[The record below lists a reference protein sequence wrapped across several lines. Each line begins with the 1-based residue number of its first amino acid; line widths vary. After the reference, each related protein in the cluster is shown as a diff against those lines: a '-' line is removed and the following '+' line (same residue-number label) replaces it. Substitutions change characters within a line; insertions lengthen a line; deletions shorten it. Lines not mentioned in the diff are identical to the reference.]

1 MERKE
6 HGGSKTEDWN
16 NIGEVSE
23 GKSLDDV
30 GGGIVEAGFSELLG
44 WSVMVGSE
52 VFSGETNEKTRPET
66 HHNTSISLHWSC
78 RVWFTCGE
86 LNLHVIWENESAW
99 VDSGAHEDS
108 GDNKLKS
115 KLLENVSLD
124 ESKELSDP

>member
-6 HGGSKTEDWN
+6 HGGGKTEDRN
-16 NIGEVSE
+16 NIREVSE

-30 GGGIVEAGFSELLG
+30 GGSIVEAGFSELLG

-66 HHNTSISLHWSC
+66 HHNASISLHWRC
-78 RVWFTCGE
+78 LVWLTCGE
-86 LNLHVIWENESAW
+86 LNLHIFWENESAW
-99 VDSGAHEDS
+99 VYSGTHENS

-115 KLLENVSLD
+115 KLLENVSSD